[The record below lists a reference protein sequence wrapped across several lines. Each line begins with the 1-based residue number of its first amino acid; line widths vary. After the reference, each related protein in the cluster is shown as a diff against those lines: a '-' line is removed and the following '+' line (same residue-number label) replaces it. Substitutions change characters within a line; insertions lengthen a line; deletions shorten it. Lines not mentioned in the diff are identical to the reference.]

1 MDAQSTLNATEKTAV
16 MRLAGPCATEH
27 AAPLA
32 AAWMELLAQV
42 DAARSPMSP
51 MNPQG
56 GSRSQ
61 EWVAI
66 LDFSEMTGVGLA
78 FFEVT
83 AAAAK
88 ALARRGMVLSR
99 QGTLPESLHQAAKIS
114 GFAAVPALSGLFS
127 TPENHRP
134 PERP

>member
-1 MDAQSTLNATEKTAV
+1 MDAQSTLNVAEKTAA

-32 AAWMELLAQV
+32 AAWLELLAQV
-42 DAARSPMSP
+42 DAARGQEGPH
-51 MNPQG
+51 G
-56 GSRSQ
+56 DARSQ
-61 EWVAI
+61 GWAAI

-88 ALARRGMVLSR
+88 ALSRRGWPCRGRATSR
-99 QGTLPESLHQAAKIS
+99 SSCI
-114 GFAAVPALSGLFS
+114 
-127 TPENHRP
+127 RP
-134 PERP
+134 PRYRGSPRHPAMRPFLSPGRPDAP

>member
-1 MDAQSTLNATEKTAV
+1 MDAQSTLNVAEKTAA

-32 AAWMELLAQV
+32 AAWLELLAQV
-42 DAARSPMSP
+42 DAARGQEGPH
-51 MNPQG
+51 G
-56 GSRSQ
+56 DARSQ
-61 EWVAI
+61 GWAAI

-88 ALARRGMVLSR
+88 ALSRRGMALSR
-99 QGTLPESLHQAAKIS
+99 QGDIPEFLHQAAKIS
-114 GFAAVPALSGLFS
+114 GFAAAPGLCGLFS
-127 TPENHRP
+127 P
-134 PERP
+134 PAGQTTTERP